1 MPLAVINRV
10 GPVCCTLLFSFQGSF
25 VDRAKS
31 AIVRPDVR
39 DELFI
44 LNGCRCTVNS
54 FFCVPQSALRALF
67 GRRQNYN
74 VVEHLSTTFF
84 AFRRAVLQGPAGRAP
99 YCACAASSTTL
110 SCLQPSFLPPRYSCP
125 ARSSGSVGRGS
136 KKAANYWIGCFLST
150 DNSGACGNICL

>member
-44 LNGCRCTVNS
+44 LNRCRCTVNS
-54 FFCVPQSALRALF
+54 FFLCPAVGLEGSLW
-67 GRRQNYN
+67 RRQNYN
-74 VVEHLSTTFF
+74 VVEHLSTIFF

-110 SCLQPSFLPPRYSCP
+110 SCLQPSFLPPRSSCP
-125 ARSSGSVGRGS
+125 ARSSRSVVPWVKDRAKLPDCSFGVNG
-136 KKAANYWIGCFLST
+136 
-150 DNSGACGNICL
+150 